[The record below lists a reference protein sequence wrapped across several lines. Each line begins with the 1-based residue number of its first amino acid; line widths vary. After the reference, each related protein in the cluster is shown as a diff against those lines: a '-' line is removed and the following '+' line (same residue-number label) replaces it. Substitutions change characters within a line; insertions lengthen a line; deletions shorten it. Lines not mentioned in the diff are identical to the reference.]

1 MALDV
6 LSRDVLSY
14 IQIPVKS
21 DQTSVLWIV

>member
-1 MALDV
+1 MTWDV
-6 LSRDVLSY
+6 LSGDVLSY